1 MISFTSLLRQRPA
14 LLACAAAL
22 AASAP
27 ASVAW
32 AQGAEPVMS
41 AIDETMMAAFEAD
54 RADILAMAGDYKVRF
69 DMQESTAWVEGYE
82 PLDRKISGGHES
94 VRIIEDT
101 GTKIVLQHLLVV
113 ETPDGENFIVK
124 HWRQDWEYQPE
135 AMLVYSDTGEWS
147 NEAISEE
154 DRKGKW
160 SQTVYQVD
168 DSPRYA
174 GIGEWKEEAGVRRW
188 ASNWTWRPQAR
199 RDAIRETP
207 YDRYVGINRHSQMP
221 GGWIHFQDNTKMGM
235 VDGELKPIVQEYV
248 LNTYTKFD
256 DYDTA
261 AADDYWKS
269 TADYWEVVRAEWD
282 KLLSNKGKI
291 AVTEYGPTGT
301 VISGE
306 LLEMGTKIHKGEM
319 ETAAAIIRAK
329 ELIGSDTLRLA
340 AAKPIEEKA
349 SN

>member
-1 MISFTSLLRQRPA
+1 MIRSTSPLSQHTIRLV
-14 LLACAAAL
+14 CAAAL
-22 AASAP
+22 AAAAP
-27 ASVAW
+27 ATSAL
-32 AQGAEPVMS
+32 AQSDSMQLAAE
-41 AIDETMMAAFEAD
+41 AQKLAFQAD

-69 DMQESTAWVEGYE
+69 DMQETTPWVEDYE

-94 VRIIEDT
+94 VRVVEDT
-101 GTKIVLQHLLVV
+101 GTKIILQHLLVV
-113 ETPDGENFIVK
+113 EMPDGENFIVK
-124 HWRQDWEYQPE
+124 HWRQDWEYEPE
-135 AMLVYSDTGEWS
+135 ALLVYSSAGEWTLDPIDV
-147 NEAISEE
+147 AT
-154 DRKGKW
+154 RKGKW

-188 ASNWTWRPQAR
+188 TSNWTWRPQAR

-207 YDRYVGINRHSQMP
+207 YDRYLGINRHSQMP
-221 GGWIHFQDNTKMGM
+221 RGWIHFQDNTKMGM

-269 TADYWEVVRAEWD
+269 TADYWQVVRAEWD
-282 KLLSNKGKI
+282 MLLSNKGKI

-306 LLEMGTKIHKGEM
+306 LLEMGTKIHNGEM
-319 ETAAAIIRAK
+319 ETAAAITRAK
-329 ELIGSDTLRLA
+329 ELIGSDNLRLA
-340 AAKPIEEKA
+340 AAKLSE
-349 SN
+349 